1 MSIMQASMGVS
12 YGVGLLTI
20 GVIGDATNL
29 RVAFSV
35 GAAAMLAGFGL
46 MVVRSRN
53 WRHAV
58 DGTGPVD
65 SADSALCLA

>member
-1 MSIMQASMGVS
+1 MGVS

-35 GAAAMLAGFGL
+35 GAGVMLAGFGL
-46 MVVRSRN
+46 MTARSRH
-53 WRHAV
+53 WRQAV
-58 DGTGPVD
+58 DGTG
-65 SADSALCLA
+65 SALAVGTSLGAEATVAVA